1 MSKKMQVEVLAILFF
16 PICINTKN
24 YEKCLN
30 VKLVGQPASSSPCS
44 GNVTKGTT
52 GHQTRHSRIFQAEN
66 GSSHFSQLSSA
77 AGVGQTPPEG
87 VSQPPLR
94 VSKLLSISAD
104 TAASG
109 PGACWEPSPSPPHPH
124 SHLALATAPVAPP
137 HQALVVLILLGQVV
151 VEDTLSHRLQG
162 GERKQ
167 LCRGCTVGGQG
178 RRLGARR
185 PGFNSCLFHL
195 LAG

>member
-44 GNVTKGTT
+44 GNVTTGTT

-94 VSKLLSISAD
+94 ASKLLSISAD

-109 PGACWEPSPSPPHPH
+109 PGACWDLRIYFQKQVTPELFWNNLNSSLNDYISIWLSSSFSAHC
-124 SHLALATAPVAPP
+124 A
-137 HQALVVLILLGQVV
+137 VLMWKTTICYFLIILF
-151 VEDTLSHRLQG
+151 SYP
-162 GERKQ
+162 KQ
-167 LCRGCTVGGQG
+167 NV
-178 RRLGARR
+178 
-185 PGFNSCLFHL
+185 F
-195 LAG
+195 